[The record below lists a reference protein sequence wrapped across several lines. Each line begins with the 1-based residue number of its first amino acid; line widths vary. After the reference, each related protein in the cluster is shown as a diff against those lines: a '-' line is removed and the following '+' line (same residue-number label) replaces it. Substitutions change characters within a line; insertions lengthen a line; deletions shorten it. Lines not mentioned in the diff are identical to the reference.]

1 MVKLDFNDDIN
12 GMSVDDFFKEEYSTI
27 PEYQMINLK
36 NCSNDELL
44 QELHYC
50 YWSLLN
56 GRDDKYICQLKK
68 FIEVE
73 CIMSKMQFV
82 CE

>member
-1 MVKLDFNDDIN
+1 MNN
-12 GMSVDDFFKEEYSTI
+12 TDFFKEEYSTI
-27 PEYQMINLK
+27 PEYQMTNLK

-44 QELHYC
+44 QELNYC

-56 GRDDKYICQLKK
+56 GCDDKYIYQLKK

-82 CE
+82 YE

>member
-1 MVKLDFNDDIN
+1 MKNT
-12 GMSVDDFFKEEYSTI
+12 DFFKEEYSTI

-44 QELHYC
+44 HELHYC

-56 GRDDKYICQLKK
+56 GRDDKYIYQLKK

-82 CE
+82 YE

>member
-1 MVKLDFNDDIN
+1 MNN
-12 GMSVDDFFKEEYSTI
+12 TDFFKEEYSTI

-44 QELHYC
+44 QELNYC

-56 GRDDKYICQLKK
+56 GRDDKYIYQLKK

-82 CE
+82 YE